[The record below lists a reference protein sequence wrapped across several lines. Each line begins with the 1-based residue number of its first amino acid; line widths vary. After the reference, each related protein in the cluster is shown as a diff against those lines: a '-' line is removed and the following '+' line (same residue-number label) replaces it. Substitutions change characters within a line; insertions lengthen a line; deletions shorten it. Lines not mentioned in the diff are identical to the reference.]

1 MNPPQTQ
8 GFIALDKSDGQ
19 TSARAVAAVKR
30 LLRGPGERP
39 PKPPKVGHAGTLD
52 PFATGVLVV
61 LVGPATK
68 QCERV
73 MGLPKG
79 YDATVRLGAITA
91 TLDPETPEQAYVPPS
106 GESRADVPTAA
117 EIAAA
122 LAGMTGE
129 VSQVPPVFSA
139 LKIGGRRSADRARA
153 GEAVRAKPRVVRID
167 RLEVLDYDW
176 PTVRIRVA
184 CGRGTYV
191 RAIARDLGAALG
203 VGGYLTELRRNF
215 VGPFTE
221 RRSVTLERLEVE
233 GVEAHLIDPESV
245 DLSQGAAPP

>member
-1 MNPPQTQ
+1 MLPSQTQ
-8 GFIALDKSDGQ
+8 GFITLDKPAGL

-30 LLRGPGERP
+30 LLRVPDE
-39 PKPPKVGHAGTLD
+39 KPPKVGHAGTLD

-61 LVGPATK
+61 LVGAATK
-68 QCERV
+68 QSQRV
-73 MGLPKG
+73 MGLPKE
-79 YDATVRLGAITA
+79 YDATVRLGATTA
-91 TLDPETPEQAYVPPS
+91 TLDPETPEEVYMPPS

-153 GEAVRAKPRVVRID
+153 GEAVVAKPRVVRID
-167 RLEVLDYDW
+167 RLEVLDYEW

-191 RAIARDLGAALG
+191 RAIARDLGAALQ
-203 VGGYLTELRRNF
+203 VGGYLTALRRTF
-215 VGPFTE
+215 VGPFAE
-221 RRSVTLERLEVE
+221 RRAVTLERLEGE
-233 GVEAHLIDPESV
+233 GVSAHLVDVGAV
-245 DLSQGAAPP
+245 DLSQWTAPP